1 MSFET
6 AHIRN
11 VWFWFSKCGLP
22 LKQTADEFVSNLLHL
37 HPLYLQ
43 RHFVLSVLLEAG
55 GCASRAIG
63 NPGPDCIYVDQV
75 KATILQLEGIDA
87 SIEERLDSPSIP
99 PLACADWFVPA
110 ARDRLESLG
119 TSPMLSKLQN
129 SCKPVSTPGRRRSL
143 FGDTSHS
150 SRKQSPPRGSG
161 AAEQGSEGPT
171 ERESTNPQP
180 VVEQVRE
187 HGQRGLER
195 V

>member
-1 MSFET
+1 M
-6 AHIRN
+6 
-11 VWFWFSKCGLP
+11 
-22 LKQTADEFVSNLLHL
+22 

-43 RHFVLSVLLEAG
+43 RHFVLCVLLEAG

-99 PLACADWFVPA
+99 PLACADWFLPA
-110 ARDRLESLG
+110 ARDRLESLS
-119 TSPMLSKLQN
+119 TSPMQSKLQN
-129 SCKPVSTPGRRRSL
+129 SSKPVSTSGSRRSL

-150 SRKQSPPRGSG
+150 TRKQSPPRGSR
-161 AAEQGSEGPT
+161 AAEQGSEGPA

-180 VVEQVRE
+180 VGEQVRE
-187 HGQRGLER
+187 HGQRGLTR
-195 V
+195 VWGLGDRAVHPNSGNC